1 MNLRLWFLC
10 FVPALAVTW
19 AAVAES
25 AEPPDDPYPPR
36 GGPRRFSKWD
46 EGRKRAIATAIAES
60 STNSILM
67 AIQPNFEDLHR
78 RRNSLFPDDD
88 MHWFLNLVPVRKV
101 GFFRPCPSGPD
112 REMALFYRPGMY
124 DGRIFDSR
132 SGELVRA
139 DIPWFDNLLPDNQ
152 FRLVFAKHRTLP
164 RPDRFGRNMATNLWL
179 DYYSGTPE
187 DFLKRHG
194 LEDLFSDNVFDVDRK
209 LSFYIEDM
217 FYDAPKEDFIDD
229 VISRDRNVA
238 NMDPVEK
245 QYADA
250 EERYFME
257 DRKRVLE
264 GYRQNSSRELQLTR
278 REVSEVVYLAYAYG
292 GEADGPA
299 AYRAA
304 LRANP
309 DILVPIPDGRMETE
323 LGRRVE
329 AELKAP
335 PKAAAPPPEA
345 AEPPEPPAP
354 EPLSKEEF
362 VRLWVGRKLTP
373 LQIGTEMQRY
383 SMQEQ
388 EELEEAWRQGVRKR
402 DAAKPKPWDLPE
414 SYPAKILPGDGYP
427 GRLEPWPETAELK
440 ARLAKYG
447 FRAGAFQR
455 DAFPDRFR
463 PTDRFFPT
471 NRLPYLLLAPDRR
484 PPKPLPMVVYFGGW
498 GEQGSDLLLPFRQTA
513 VFDKV
518 CDPAFRKRHPC
529 VLFAPMIER
538 TAVGVSTD
546 GGPSPTQELICDAM
560 YAVIRDLG
568 PGVVDTNRLYLT
580 GLSYGGR
587 IAYDLVCVFPD
598 RFAATVPVAA
608 DEPPGM
614 IPEEWPENV
623 WTLRNEGE
631 RTTPEDRERRAKAKA
646 RVRAAGGDFRESE
659 FPAEGHDAWH
669 AAWREDRVWDWM
681 FSKTRDGRP
690 AEGAAVAA
698 SAPVPEPLAAR
709 CTASAPERDA
719 RHRPEHAVDG
729 LDGTAFVSGRPMGK
743 GDWLQ
748 VEFESPVSGRI
759 VVRTGDG
766 SGRGTLSGGR
776 VETSVDGRLWT
787 RRASVS
793 SRTGEARFSEPG
805 RIRFL
810 RLLPEPKA
818 PEVLVVR
825 EIEAGAVR

>member
-1 MNLRLWFLC
+1 MKHLFFLSMIL
-10 FVPALAVTW
+10 FVLIPCRSPG
-19 AAVAES
+19 EDISFSQRS
-25 AEPPDDPYPPR
+25 AGLKTSIVSNIVSHLSDSLLVMVR
-36 GGPRRFSKWD
+36 GFEEDGWRFSKHPNRTGPFPFGFSLRAETHRVDAWLFPFRPAD
-46 EGRKRAIATAIAES
+46 GNPFRCFVRCIVDGPRALDPSSSPQYRPFYFIEDGLPKFAFVEPFDFDNYRRLFADYSREGKLGRDLATLTKEAFFEKYDMDS
-60 STNSILM
+60 LSKDVFFVYREGLQFLVEDVIL
-67 AIQPNFEDLHR
+67 PDPPFEDDDTRSAHLDKETVIEN
-78 RRNSLFPDDD
+78 RRNLRETFRNCFVSL
-88 MHWFLNLVPVRKV
+88 
-101 GFFRPCPSGPD
+101 S
-112 REMALFYRPGMY
+112 
-124 DGRIFDSR
+124 
-132 SGELVRA
+132 
-139 DIPWFDNLLPDNQ
+139 
-152 FRLVFAKHRTLP
+152 
-164 RPDRFGRNMATNLWL
+164 
-179 DYYSGTPE
+179 
-187 DFLKRHG
+187 
-194 LEDLFSDNVFDVDRK
+194 
-209 LSFYIEDM
+209 
-217 FYDAPKEDFIDD
+217 
-229 VISRDRNVA
+229 
-238 NMDPVEK
+238 
-245 QYADA
+245 
-250 EERYFME
+250 
-257 DRKRVLE
+257 
-264 GYRQNSSRELQLTR
+264 R

-299 AYRAA
+299 AYRTA

-329 AELKAP
+329 AELMAP
-335 PKAAAPPPEA
+335 PEAAAPPPEA